1 MAIGNWQSEMI
12 EVVNRQRSRKMKP
25 KQWREF
31 GEQTLLAI
39 GASDQNATIVFV
51 TDKGIKELNRRFR
64 GQDYATDVL
73 SFPTEAEAFEID
85 QQSKLGEV
93 VISVQRAEAQAKK
106 HGLSFSSEI
115 KQLILHG
122 LLHLRGYDHE
132 TDRGE
137 MNQVELRLRRQLGI

>member
-1 MAIGNWQSEMI
+1 MI
-12 EVVNRQRSRKMKP
+12 EVVNRQRRRKMNT

-31 GEQTLLAI
+31 GEEALQAI
-39 GASDQNATIVFV
+39 GGDNQNATIVFV
-51 TDKGIKELNRRFR
+51 TDKAIRELNRRFR

-73 SFPTEAEAFEID
+73 SFPTEAEAFEIG

-93 VISVQRAEAQAKK
+93 VISVQRAEAQAKQ
-106 HGLSFSSEI
+106 HRLSFSSEL

-122 LLHLRGYDHE
+122 LLHLGGYDHE

-137 MNQVELRLRRQLGI
+137 MNRLELRLRKRLGI